1 MHSVYVDLMVSTG
14 DIQRAVFS
22 GVFLKSLF
30 FLSFITKRGN
40 SIDMTPYFPWLA
52 NYEKSWISLG
62 LGIVALGSFLGVVFL
77 QTSENVSS

>member
-1 MHSVYVDLMVSTG
+1 MVSTG

-22 GVFLKSLF
+22 GVFLTSLF

-52 NYEKSWISLG
+52 SYEKPWISLG
-62 LGIVALGSFLGVVFL
+62 LGIVALSSLLIVVFL
-77 QTSENVSS
+77 QTSKSVPQ